1 MNLTQ
6 SLGGLALALLATAS
20 SAAGVNVNVIVE
32 GQIKPG
38 VYGRVEVGSPSAPPP
53 VWQPQPVIIAPQPQ
67 VVEVVP
73 VYMHVPPGHAKA
85 WRKHCHRYDACGRPV
100 YFVKSAEYEPGYG
113 KKRRHHKEHGDDRD
127 DRRNDRGDHKRGHG
141 GRD

>member
-1 MNLTQ
+1 MMKLRSTF
-6 SLGGLALALLATAS
+6 SLGALALQLAG
-20 SAAGVNVNVIVE
+20 AANAAVNVNVIVE

-38 VYGRVEVGSPSAPPP
+38 VYGRVEVGNPNLPPP
-53 VWQPQPVIIAPQPQ
+53 VWRPQPVVIAPAPQ

-73 VYMHVPPGHAKA
+73 VYVHVPPGHARN
-85 WRKHCHRYDACGRPV
+85 WRKHCHRYDACGQSV

-113 KKRRHHKEHGDDRD
+113 KKRRHRHDDDGSER
-127 DRRNDRGDHKRGHG
+127 RGHG